1 MEEMKYRV
9 LPAFLL
15 GTLVLLASSGLH
27 AGGGANVRHEESR
40 MVMGSM
46 FTVAVYGPNT
56 AKFPELITQALDEVD
71 RIDKLMSHY
80 KPDSQLSKINLG
92 GSQGPVVVDQEL
104 FDLIAESVRYSRDS
118 EGAFDITVGPLMKA
132 WGFFMGDG
140 KLAPDAELEKLKP
153 RIGYQHIIMDAAARS
168 VRFDVTGAELDLS
181 GIAKG
186 YAVDRAIRILRA
198 GGATNALVSAGG
210 STFYAMGAPLG
221 SAGWPVDIADPLD
234 PKKVARKVVLRDRA
248 LSVSG
253 SSEKFFEAGGVRYS
267 HIMDPRTLKPVQG
280 ILSVAVLTTTGTVG
294 DALDNVFFVQG
305 VDQTR
310 ATLAKHP
317 AGTEVMFFLPAGDAK
332 WTMVSVK

>member
-1 MEEMKYRV
+1 MKYRV
-9 LPAFLL
+9 LPVFLL
-15 GTLVLLASSGLH
+15 VSLVLCASSGLR

-40 MVMGSM
+40 MVMGSLW
-46 FTVAVYGPNT
+46 TVAAYGPNT
-56 AKFPELITQALDEVD
+56 PKIPDLITQALDEVD
-71 RIDKLMSHY
+71 RLDKLMSHY
-80 KPDSQLSKINLG
+80 KPDSQISKINLG

-118 EGAFDITVGPLMKA
+118 DGAFDITVGPLMKA

-140 KLAPDAELEKLKP
+140 KLPPDAELEKVKP
-153 RIGYQHIIMDAAARS
+153 RVGYQHIIMDAAAKS
-168 VRFDVTGAELDLS
+168 IRFDVTGAELDLG

-186 YAVDRAIRILRA
+186 YAVDRAIRILR
-198 GGATNALVSAGG
+198 GGGLANALVSAGG
-210 STFYAMGAPLG
+210 STVYAMGAPLG
-221 SAGWPVDIADPLD
+221 SAGWPVEIQDPFD
-234 PKKVARKVVLRDRA
+234 SKKVAHKVMLRDRA

-280 ILSVAVLTTTGTVG
+280 ILTVAVLTTTGTIG

-310 ATLAKHP
+310 ANLTKHP
-317 AGTEVMFFLPAGDAK
+317 AGTEAIFFLPAGDAK

>member
-1 MEEMKYRV
+1 
-9 LPAFLL
+9 
-15 GTLVLLASSGLH
+15 
-27 AGGGANVRHEESR
+27 VRHEESR
-40 MVMGSM
+40 MSMGSL
-46 FTVAVYGPNT
+46 FTVVAFGPNT
-56 AKFPELITQALDEVD
+56 PKVPDLITQALDEVD

-80 KPDSQLSKINLG
+80 KADSQLSKINLE
-92 GSQGPVVVDQEL
+92 GSKGPVVVDQEL

-140 KLAPDAELEKLKP
+140 KLAPDGELEKIKP
-153 RIGYQHIIMDAAARS
+153 RIGYQHIIMDAATRS
-168 VRFDVTGAELDLS
+168 VRFDVTGAELDLG

-186 YAVDRAIRILRA
+186 YAVDRVVKMLRA
-198 GGATNALVSAGG
+198 GGIANALVSAGG
-210 STFYAMGAPLG
+210 STVYGMGAPPG
-221 SAGWPVDIADPLD
+221 SNGWPVDIQDPFD
-234 PKKVARKVVLRDRA
+234 AKKVARKVTLRDRA

-280 ILSVAVLTTTGTVG
+280 ILTVAVLTTTGTIG

-305 VDQTR
+305 VDR
-310 ATLAKHP
+310 SRVSLPKHP
-317 AGTEVMFFLPAGDAK
+317 AGTEAIFFLPDGAGK

>member
-1 MEEMKYRV
+1 MKCRV
-9 LPAFLL
+9 LPVFLL
-15 GTLVLLASSGLH
+15 LALVLLASSVPQ

-40 MVMGSM
+40 ISMGSM
-46 FTVAVYGPNT
+46 FTVVAYGPNT
-56 AKFPELITQALDEVD
+56 PKIPDLITQALDEVD

-80 KPDSQLSKINLG
+80 KPDSQVSKINTQ

-118 EGAFDITVGPLMKA
+118 DGAFDISVGPLMKA
-132 WGFFMGDG
+132 WGFFLGGG
-140 KLAPDAELEKLKP
+140 KLPPDAELEKVKP
-153 RIGYQHIIMDAAARS
+153 RVGYQHIIMDAAAHS
-168 VRFDVTGAELDLS
+168 VRFDVTGAELDLG

-186 YAVDRAIRILRA
+186 YAVDRAVRILRT
-198 GGATNALVSAGG
+198 GGAENALVSSGG

-221 SAGWPVDIADPLD
+221 SNGWPVDIQDPLD
-234 PKKVARKVVLRDRA
+234 PKKVARKVMLRDRA
-248 LSVSG
+248 LSVSA

-280 ILSVAVLTTTGTVG
+280 ILAVAVLTTTGTIG

-305 VDQTR
+305 VDLTR
-310 ATLAKHP
+310 SSLAKHP
-317 AGTEVMFFLPAGDAK
+317 VGTEAMFFLPDGDAK